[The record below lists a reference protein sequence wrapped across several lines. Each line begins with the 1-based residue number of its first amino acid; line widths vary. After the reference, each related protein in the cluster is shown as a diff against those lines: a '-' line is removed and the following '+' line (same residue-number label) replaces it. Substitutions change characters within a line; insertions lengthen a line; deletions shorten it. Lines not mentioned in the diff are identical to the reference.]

1 MIPYYSGDA
10 ARIHLFTIGS
20 ILFKNSE
27 IEFKYFSSFCV
38 TLMSLRQIFIIVSL
52 LLETIFSSLKMKMIA
67 LVKISVLK
75 PPTAMAMVPRQ
86 LSPSLVNFPIVG
98 TAWTST
104 GTKAIISSFRMGVN
118 LTEFSLSVYRWL

>member
-98 TAWTST
+98 TA
-104 GTKAIISSFRMGVN
+104 
-118 LTEFSLSVYRWL
+118 